1 MITNCIICL
10 GDISRISAKALVSP
24 WIRQLG
30 IKKRISTFLN
40 CSNCGLGFFSYR
52 YIDEEMQCIY
62 KNYRDERYVS
72 TRNRWEPWYD
82 FNYNASHDK
91 EEWVTIRIKTLKNFI
106 DKFEIKP
113 KTLVDIGGDRGQY
126 IPNLGQEVSVLI
138 DASGKEPVKGVIRKF
153 SLSEV
158 HKPDLILL
166 SHVLEHV
173 SNPLTTLK
181 ELFLYSNIVYIEVP
195 FGVPEV
201 SRKRRSKIRFL
212 FKLVSTFIPTLWSKS
227 ARPATGRK
235 SGEGVLI
242 QSEHI
247 NFFTENSLISLAKIL
262 ESEIKLEVNEI
273 STPDGSKA
281 KVIQCLLFAQN

>member
-1 MITNCIICL
+1 M
-10 GDISRISAKALVSP
+10 
-24 WIRQLG
+24 
-30 IKKRISTFLN
+30 
-40 CSNCGLGFFSYR
+40 
-52 YIDEEMQCIY
+52 
-62 KNYRDERYVS
+62 
-72 TRNRWEPWYD
+72 
-82 FNYNASHDK
+82 
-91 EEWVTIRIKTLKNFI
+91 
-106 DKFEIKP
+106 
-113 KTLVDIGGDRGQY
+113 
-126 IPNLGQEVSVLI
+126 
-138 DASGKEPVKGVIRKF
+138 
-153 SLSEV
+153 
-158 HKPDLILL
+158 
-166 SHVLEHV
+166 
-173 SNPLTTLK
+173 
-181 ELFLYSNIVYIEVP
+181 P

>member
-10 GDISRISAKALVSP
+10 GDISTIRAKALVSP

-30 IKKRISTFLN
+30 IKKRISTFLI

-52 YIDEEMQCIY
+52 YIDKEMQCIY
-62 KNYRDERYVS
+62 KNYRGERYVS

-82 FNYNASHDK
+82 FNYNEGHDK
-91 EEWVTIRIKTLKNFI
+91 EEWITMRFQTLKNFI

-113 KTLVDIGGDRGQY
+113 KTVVDIGGDRGQY

-138 DASGKEPVKGVIRKF
+138 DVSGKEPVKGVIRKF

-173 SNPLTTLK
+173 SNPLKLLK
-181 ELFLYSNIVYIEVP
+181 ELFLYSKIAYIEVQ
-195 FGVPEV
+195 FGVPEI

-212 FKLVSTFIPTLWSKS
+212 FKLVSTFTPTFWSKS

-262 ESEIKLEVNEI
+262 ESEIELEVNEI
-273 STPDGSKA
+273 STPDGSSA

>member
-181 ELFLYSNIVYIEVP
+181 ELFLHSNIVYIEVP
-195 FGVPEV
+195 FGVPEI

-273 STPDGSKA
+273 STPDGSRA